1 MGVEVIGRVRAP
13 ELTGDHGWLNVEAP
27 LTLHGLRGKLVL
39 LDFWTF
45 CCINCLHELPRLEA
59 LGAAHADQLVVI
71 GVHSPKFPHERGLD
85 AVRHAVWRHRVS
97 HPVVNDAE
105 QAIWRHYAVRA
116 WPTRV
121 LIDPS
126 GYIVGM
132 ASGEGHD
139 ADFDRLIRDQIALAR
154 AAGTLREGPL
164 AGLRPEAPPPAPG
177 GLWYPGKVLADAASN
192 RLFVADSGHHRVVIA
207 TLDGTVLDVA
217 GTGTAGAA
225 DGDFGT
231 AAFDAPQGLA
241 LDGETLYVADTGNH
255 LIRTLD
261 LAARRVTTWLGT
273 GRQAAWGS
281 AGGVGRQAALN
292 SPWDLALAGPT
303 LYVAMAG
310 THQVWATDRA
320 SGVIAPHAG
329 SSAEGLH
336 DNVRPRAALAQPSGL
351 ALGDAGLLYVAD
363 AEVSAVRAVEP
374 GPKGRVRTLVG
385 RGLFTYGDRDGTGP
399 DVRLQHP
406 LGVAFDRGRL
416 YVADTFNHKIR
427 LLDPQSLAVR
437 TLAGI
442 GRPGLADG
450 DPGALAEPGGLSVAG
465 DRLYIA
471 DTNNHL
477 IRVLNLTTGAL
488 TTLPLTLPAPPRP
501 RAD

>member
-13 ELTGDHGWLNVEAP
+13 ELTGDHGWLNVAAP
-27 LTLHGLRGKLVL
+27 LTLRALRGKLVL

-59 LGAAHADQLVVI
+59 LAVAHAEHLVLI
-71 GVHSPKFPHERGLD
+71 GVHAPKFPHERDLD
-85 AVRHAVWRHRVS
+85 AVRHAVWRHRVT

-116 WPTRV
+116 WPTLV
-121 LIDPS
+121 LIDPM

-132 ASGEGHD
+132 GSGEGLE
-139 ADFDRLIRDQIALAR
+139 ADFDRLIRDQIAMAR
-154 AAGTLREGPL
+154 AVGTLHAGPL
-164 AGLRPEAPPPAPG
+164 AGLRPEAPPASPS
-177 GLWYPGKVLADAASN
+177 GLRYPGKVLADAASN
-192 RLFVADSGHHRVVIA
+192 RLFVADSGHHRVVVA
-207 TLDGTVLDVA
+207 TLGGEVLDVA
-217 GTGTAGAA
+217 GAGTAGQA
-225 DGDFGT
+225 DG
-231 AAFDAPQGLA
+231 AFKEATFDTPQGLA

-261 LAARRVTTWLGT
+261 LASRRATTWLGT
-273 GRQAAWGS
+273 GRQAPWS
-281 AGGVGRQAALN
+281 TNGGVGREAALN

-310 THQVWATDRA
+310 THQVWAADRA
-320 SGVIAPHAG
+320 SGAIAPHAG

-351 ALGDAGLLYVAD
+351 ALGDDGLLYVAD

-374 GPKGRVRTLVG
+374 GPNGRVRTLVG

-406 LGVAFDRGRL
+406 LGVAWDRGRL
-416 YVADTFNHKIR
+416 YVADTFNHKVR
-427 LLDPQSLAVR
+427 VLDPSSLEVR
-437 TLAGI
+437 TLAGT

-450 DPGALAEPGGLSVAG
+450 VPGALAEPGGLSVAG
-465 DRLYIA
+465 DRVYIA
-471 DTNNHL
+471 DTNNHR
-477 IRVLNLTTGAL
+477 IRVLDMSTGEL
-488 TTLPLTLPAPPRP
+488 STLPLALPAP
-501 RAD
+501 